1 MTDISKFK
9 AFVLRYIDEE
19 KWQILD
25 ELIGYNK
32 FALGKVFKKPETA
45 THELVLK
52 ISEVI
57 EVHPHILITEH
68 GLGVKNLS
76 DIEKKHY
83 QMLFELE
90 QQEQELVQ
98 SQS

>member
-9 AFVLRYIDEE
+9 AFVLKYIDE
-19 KWQILD
+19 KDWQNLD

-45 THELVLK
+45 THEIVLK

-68 GLGVKNLS
+68 GLGAKNLS
-76 DIEKKHY
+76 EIEKEHHRRS
-83 QMLFELE
+83 FELE
-90 QQEQELVQ
+90 QLEMVQ
-98 SQS
+98 NQS